1 MSGHGLSEAEAA
13 QSGREFGDNSLPRP
27 KSKGFWRCFLANLGD
42 PIIKILLAALVVN
55 LILSIRCGNPA
66 ECVGI
71 AAAVFISAFVSTVS
85 EYGSEKAF
93 DKLQRESENVPV
105 TVMRDGRR
113 KDIRLRDVVRGDL
126 ALLTVGCVV
135 PADGIV
141 IDGEIRCDQST
152 LNGESGDKT
161 KRPGDVPFSRS
172 LGQINCVFRGCPV
185 TSGDAMMLVCRV
197 GVDTIAGEASGD
209 DVENRASPLKLR
221 LEKLARQLSR
231 LGYAAAILVVA
242 ADIAHLLTSGAASLS
257 PQALTA
263 DIFHALTL
271 GITVVVVAV
280 PEGLP
285 MMITVVLSS
294 NMLRMLRDNVMVRR
308 LVGIETAGSVDI
320 LFTDKTGTLT
330 KGKLEGCGLILPDG
344 SFARSLKSVSDRRLR
359 EYAALCLSVSDS
371 KKPNATSLAAKKF
384 AGKLVNTASYEIVAR
399 LPFSSDNKYSSVT
412 LSGRGLHGVSF
423 IRGAPEL
430 LLPKCSKILSDNG
443 CESYSPDAFFRAEYQ
458 KRASEACRML
468 ALCVSFDGE
477 KELALLGV
485 LCIRDE
491 LRKEAPG
498 SVKTLQNAGIQVVMI
513 TGDSKETAE
522 AIARECGICSE
533 DPQRREIL
541 SSRQLSEIDDA
552 ELDRLLPELRVV
564 CRALP
569 SDKSRLVRAAEASG
583 RVCAMTG
590 DGVND
595 APALKS
601 ADVGFAMGSGS
612 EAAREAGDIVILDDN
627 ISSIVKAVLYGRT
640 IFRSIRKFIV
650 FQLTMNLSAV
660 GISVIAPLFGID
672 TPVTVIQ
679 MLWVNI
685 IMDTLAGIAFAGEAP
700 RSEYLREPPTGRSEM
715 IVNGEMALKI
725 AVGALW
731 NVVLGTLFLTL
742 PHFRNAVRPSDG
754 DTVLMSAFFA
764 LFVFSGVF
772 GSFTSRTDRLNL
784 LAHMNKSRIFTAVML
799 CVSAVQILL
808 INFGGE
814 LFRCAPLTLSEWR
827 LVIVCASGILWV
839 DFIRKLVMRGL
850 GRRAIY

>member
-1 MSGHGLSEAEAA
+1 
-13 QSGREFGDNSLPRP
+13 
-27 KSKGFWRCFLANLGD
+27 
-42 PIIKILLAALVVN
+42 
-55 LILSIRCGNPA
+55 
-66 ECVGI
+66 
-71 AAAVFISAFVSTVS
+71 
-85 EYGSEKAF
+85 
-93 DKLQRESENVPV
+93 
-105 TVMRDGRR
+105 
-113 KDIRLRDVVRGDL
+113 
-126 ALLTVGCVV
+126 
-135 PADGIV
+135 
-141 IDGEIRCDQST
+141 
-152 LNGESGDKT
+152 
-161 KRPGDVPFSRS
+161 
-172 LGQINCVFRGCPV
+172 
-185 TSGDAMMLVCRV
+185 MMLVCRV

-209 DVENRASPLKLR
+209 DVETRPSPLKLR

-359 EYAALCLSVSDS
+359 DAALCLSSSDS
-371 KKPNATSLAAKKF
+371 KKPNATSLAAKIRRE
-384 AGKLVNTASYEIVAR
+384 ARQHRSYEIVAR

-443 CESYSPDAFFRAEYQ
+443 CESYSPYAFFRAEYQ

-522 AIARECGICSE
+522 RSPGSAASV
-533 DPQRREIL
+533 RRIL
-541 SSRQLSEIDDA
+541 KGAKYSQAGSFR
-552 ELDRLLPELRVV
+552 
-564 CRALP
+564 
-569 SDKSRLVRAAEASG
+569 KSTTRSL
-583 RVCAMTG
+583 TG
-590 DGVND
+590 C
-595 APALKS
+595 
-601 ADVGFAMGSGS
+601 
-612 EAAREAGDIVILDDN
+612 
-627 ISSIVKAVLYGRT
+627 
-640 IFRSIRKFIV
+640 FRSF
-650 FQLTMNLSAV
+650 A
-660 GISVIAPLFGID
+660 
-672 TPVTVIQ
+672 
-679 MLWVNI
+679 WY
-685 IMDTLAGIAFAGEAP
+685 AG
-700 RSEYLREPPTGRSEM
+700 RCLPT
-715 IVNGEMALKI
+715 
-725 AVGALW
+725 
-731 NVVLGTLFLTL
+731 
-742 PHFRNAVRPSDG
+742 
-754 DTVLMSAFFA
+754 
-764 LFVFSGVF
+764 
-772 GSFTSRTDRLNL
+772 
-784 LAHMNKSRIFTAVML
+784 
-799 CVSAVQILL
+799 
-808 INFGGE
+808 
-814 LFRCAPLTLSEWR
+814 
-827 LVIVCASGILWV
+827 
-839 DFIRKLVMRGL
+839 
-850 GRRAIY
+850 RADL